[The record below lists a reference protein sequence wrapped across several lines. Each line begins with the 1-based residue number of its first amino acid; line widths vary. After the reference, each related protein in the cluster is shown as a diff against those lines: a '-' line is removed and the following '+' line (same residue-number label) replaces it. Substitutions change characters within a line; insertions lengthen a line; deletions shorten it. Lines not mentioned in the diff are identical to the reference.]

1 MRGGD
6 GSALGSLPAN
16 PRCGGSRDLWGA
28 QAPGAAQR
36 QPPGHPCPPA
46 ELQRLAAS
54 VLGMESALFVPS
66 ATMANLIA
74 GESGAALAAPR
85 APRLWGGPSP
95 HGPSLPVMCHCQ
107 RRGAQLFLGQD
118 THLHLYEH
126 GGAAQVS
133 AAGTVALVALMAPVA
148 LVAQVALVAARTG
161 QEGGRMLPSSGCQGW
176 ARRRIC

>member
-1 MRGGD
+1 
-6 GSALGSLPAN
+6 
-16 PRCGGSRDLWGA
+16 
-28 QAPGAAQR
+28 
-36 QPPGHPCPPA
+36 
-46 ELQRLAAS
+46 
-54 VLGMESALFVPS
+54 MESALFVPS